1 MEKRQFVMSHPEARR
16 RAVAAVAEAPEGF
29 SVTVAPPTRNNAQ
42 NALLHSLLGEIAERV
57 QWAGKARPIETW
69 KRLLCAAWLRA
80 EGESIELLPAIDGH
94 GVDFVY
100 APTSTLSKV
109 QAASLIDYVTAWAS
123 EQGVFEEQETGAT
136 P

>member
-1 MEKRQFVMSHPEARR
+1 M
-16 RAVAAVAEAPEGF
+16 AAVAEAPAGF
-29 SVTVAPPTRNNAQ
+29 SVTVAPPSRNNAQ

-57 QWAGKARPIETW
+57 VWAGKKRAAETW

-100 APTSTLSKV
+100 SPTSSLSKA
-109 QAASLIDYVTAWAS
+109 QCASLIDFVTAWAS
-123 EQGVFEEQETGAT
+123 EQGVFEVEHE
-136 P
+136 

>member
-1 MEKRQFVMSHPEARR
+1 MKRVFILSGHPEARR
-16 RAVAAVAEAPEGF
+16 RALQCVAEAPAE
-29 SVTVAPPTRNNAQ
+29 SVVKIEPATRNNAQ

-57 QWAGKARPIETW
+57 QWAGKLRPIETW

-100 APTSTLSKV
+100 APTSTLSKA
-109 QAASLIDYVTAWAS
+109 QAASLIDFVTAWAS
-123 EQGVFEEQETGAT
+123 EQGVFEEQ
-136 P
+136 PC